1 MAYFVRVS
9 EQFLN
14 GTSAQLG
21 YTVPFTSV
29 YAGKNVTED
38 KPKTDTTKTKHNRGL
53 GLVYVGIKRRF
64 YKIFTESLLAEAQ
77 NASAKLYHGN
87 GPR

>member
-1 MAYFVRVS
+1 MS

-29 YAGKNVTED
+29 YAGKYGTDN
-38 KPKTDTTKTKHNRGL
+38 KSKTDTTKTKHNPEKANNSKYSKTK
-53 GLVYVGIKRRF
+53 LVWFSRF
-64 YKIFTESLLAEAQ
+64 L
-77 NASAKLYHGN
+77 
-87 GPR
+87 